1 MGKYMTLAIIVLVVL
16 SFAACSNRAIVLG
29 TPKIFDVPSEIHS
42 LDIQINAA
50 DFTIVR
56 SDHFCVESNLKNL
69 TVSEKNGV
77 LMIEEKSKVSTNYAD
92 AMLTLYVPANIS
104 FEEIKIKTG
113 AARLVADPL
122 SANSL
127 ILKLGAGQVQFDS
140 LSASSSID
148 IEGGAGE
155 ITIADGTLHNMKLSL
170 GVGQFEMTAALLG
183 KSDLQ
188 FGIGETKLTLIGSPA
203 EYNLDVT
210 KGIGSI
216 KIDNST
222 GINYS
227 SGNAHNR
234 VKIQGGIG
242 AANITFQE

>member
-92 AMLTLYVPANIS
+92 AMLSLYV
-104 FEEIKIKTG
+104 
-113 AARLVADPL
+113 
-122 SANSL
+122 SAFSG
-127 ILKLGAGQVQFDS
+127 IL
-140 LSASSSID
+140 
-148 IEGGAGE
+148 
-155 ITIADGTLHNMKLSL
+155 
-170 GVGQFEMTAALLG
+170 
-183 KSDLQ
+183 
-188 FGIGETKLTLIGSPA
+188 
-203 EYNLDVT
+203 
-210 KGIGSI
+210 
-216 KIDNST
+216 
-222 GINYS
+222 
-227 SGNAHNR
+227 
-234 VKIQGGIG
+234 
-242 AANITFQE
+242 